1 MRTLLVPVF
10 YVSLAAVCLANTP
23 EAESKT
29 APEWRKNYEAGL
41 EASRLQHYDEA
52 LSLFQHNWD
61 HARSDE
67 ERGVVSLALG
77 QIYHH
82 LGRHKDAAQWFD
94 RALHAWSAESMY
106 HDPRQSLMAAV
117 SAVDLADSFRDTGD
131 YDHSELT
138 LRQALTAP
146 AADEAPKAMV
156 RNSLADLL
164 REEGRDAEAEPVFNE
179 NLKDPS
185 SSPHDRGGSLIG
197 IADIER
203 RRHAWDASVEHWNQ
217 ALEINRRAGD
227 SRSEAIAL
235 RGLAITWL
243 DSGSPARAEPLLK
256 RSAQIIENLPEPAPE
271 QLASTLSG
279 LGELYRFENK
289 LTLAENEWTK
299 ALQLDRNELG
309 EVHPQVA
316 WLMEMLADVISARGE
331 FSVACDYANRA
342 AEAMS
347 AAFGADSM
355 PFAAALTNRA
365 LVEERATRFDEA
377 AQDYQRA
384 IGIARDHAS
393 NRTLYAAMLQR
404 YADFLKAA
412 HRGREAKA
420 IAIEARSFR

>member
-1 MRTLLVPVF
+1 MRTPVVFAF
-10 YVSLAAVCLANTP
+10 YVSLAAACLANTP

-29 APEWRKNYEAGL
+29 APEWRKTYEAGL

-52 LSLFQHNWD
+52 LSLFQNNWD
-61 HARSDE
+61 HVQSDE

-77 QIYHH
+77 QIYRH
-82 LGRHKDAAQWFD
+82 LGRPKDAAQWFD
-94 RALHAWSAESMY
+94 RALHVWSAESMH

-117 SAVDLADSFRDTGD
+117 SAVDLADTLRDTGD
-131 YDHSELT
+131 YDRAERI
-138 LRQALTAP
+138 LRQALAAP

-164 REEGRDAEAEPVFNE
+164 REEGRDAEAEPIFNE

-185 SSPHDRGGSLIG
+185 SSPHDRAGALIG

-203 RRHAWDASVEHWNQ
+203 QRHAWDASVEHWSQ

-235 RGLAITWL
+235 RGLALTWL
-243 DSGSPARAEPLLK
+243 DSGSPARAKPLLK
-256 RSAQIIENLPEPAPE
+256 RSAQIMERLPDASPE

-279 LGELYRFENK
+279 LGELYRSENK
-289 LTLAENEWTK
+289 LTLAENEWSK
-299 ALQLDRNELG
+299 ALQLDRRELG

-316 WLMEMLADVISARGE
+316 WLMEMLSDVISARGE
-331 FSVACDYANRA
+331 FGLARDYATRA
-342 AEAMS
+342 AETM
-347 AAFGADSM
+347 AAVFGPDSM
-355 PFAAALTNRA
+355 PLAAALTNRA
-365 LVEERATRFDEA
+365 LIEERATHFDEA

-384 IGIARDHAS
+384 IGIARAHAS
-393 NRTLYAAMLQR
+393 NRALYAAMLQR
-404 YADFLKAA
+404 YAGFLKAA